1 MDNARPKPAAAQFA
15 TPCAAARISHGQ
27 AGLSAVADHIDQGF
41 MAWDRHYLVKIWNEA
56 YVKLLDYPPGY
67 LRINQPLTELL
78 YFQAENG
85 LYGPGN
91 PRDVAKARFASLTGG
106 PSSTIDEFRMPDGRI
121 LQTRCHHPEN
131 GAFAGIVTFTDITD
145 VHTAREALI
154 RANQELELRVDLRTR
169 ELRVALERAELANRA
184 KSDFLA
190 HMSHEL
196 RTPLNSILG
205 FSDIIGTEMLGP
217 LGDPKYREYVRD
229 IRASGQHLLDIITD
243 ILDIAKIEAGEARIE
258 NDVIDLAELVE
269 GVSRMVASHAKRKRI
284 DLIVRMKT
292 GKACLLGDSLRIKQI
307 LLNLL
312 SNAIKFTKPG
322 GAVTLSGDW
331 RPGGGLNFRIADTG
345 IGIEPRDIARVMQP
359 FGQVSNSF
367 VSTGEGTGLGLAL
380 SKMLTEIHG
389 GGLTI
394 DSEPGKGTRVDV
406 TFPPE
411 RTVAVTPA
419 VTPAV
424 TGTAVQEGF

>member
-1 MDNARPKPAAAQFA
+1 MDSARPKPVVTQFA
-15 TPCAAARISHGQ
+15 TPCAAARIGHGQ
-27 AGLSAVADHIDQGF
+27 SGLSVVADHIDQGF
-41 MAWDRHYLVKIWNEA
+41 MAWDHHYLVKIWNEA
-56 YVKLLDYPPGY
+56 YVKLLDYPPGF
-67 LRINQPLTELL
+67 LRVNQPLAELL
-78 YFQAENG
+78 HYHAENG
-85 LYGPGN
+85 LYGPGD
-91 PRDVAKARFASLTGG
+91 PRDITKARFAKLTGG
-106 PSSTIDEFRMPDGRI
+106 PSSIDEFELANGRI
-121 LQTRCHHPEN
+121 LQTRCHHPED

-145 VHTAREALI
+145 VHTARDALI

-196 RTPLNSILG
+196 RTPLNSIIG
-205 FSDIIGTEMLGP
+205 FSDIIGAEMLGP

-258 NDVIDLAELVE
+258 SDIIDIAELIE

-284 DLIVRMKT
+284 DLIVRMDT
-292 GKACLLGDSLRIKQI
+292 GKARLLGDSLRVKQI

-322 GAVTLSGDW
+322 GAVTLSGRW

-345 IGIEPRDIARVMQP
+345 IGIKPKDIERVMQP

-367 VSTGEGTGLGLAL
+367 VSSDEGTGLGLAL

-389 GGLTI
+389 GRLI
-394 DSEPGKGTRVDV
+394 IESEPGKGTRVNV
-406 TFPPE
+406 AFPPE
-411 RTVAVTPA
+411 RTVIVNPAAGAVSD
-419 VTPAV
+419 
-424 TGTAVQEGF
+424 ESL